1 MLTLEMICA
10 LLQGLP
16 ADHLDH
22 LDRPWYLLA
31 VRIERALKEG
41 LDPTSALHAALSNSA
56 EWERQVFL
64 RAFLQEEPVLALPVL
79 WRTGFFFFRSPT
91 RRCFSDASSLS
102 QLSRILVQDRS
113 NTRRRLEV
121 LIEKGYAVKYFRR
134 DGAYYLAISS
144 PLDDQTKSKVTGL
157 MQAFKQALIASQ
169 DSPLPPSEAREKGS
183 GVNGVTSP
191 TTTTTPTTST
201 TPTKATAS
209 TTATTRSVDVPCPAQ
224 PGRNSNATGAF
235 PVANHLPRP
244 P

>member
-64 RAFLQEEPVLALPVL
+64 RAFLLEEPVLALLVL
-79 WRTGFFFFRSPT
+79 WRTGFFFFRSLT

-144 PLDDQTKSKVTGL
+144 PLDDKDKSKAIEL
-157 MQAFKQALIASQ
+157 MQAFKQALLAAASDQ
-169 DSPLPPSEAREKGS
+169 QQNRGASRRGTKSPTKAATHTTT
-183 GVNGVTSP
+183 TSP
-191 TTTTTPTTST
+191 TTSTQPTRESGNTR
-201 TPTKATAS
+201 ATNR
-209 TTATTRSVDVPCPAQ
+209 THP
-224 PGRNSNATGAF
+224 
-235 PVANHLPRP
+235 PRP